1 MSNQIVGPHLTWGKR
16 LLAVL
21 LWSLMALIFGLV
33 AWYFGLKPLL
43 VTVGNWNLA
52 RDYQAVDAKV
62 VTRSGKASDGGTA
75 SWLAASYEVG
85 GKTYYAERLSV
96 LDDDDPEAIA
106 NADVEKTLQAS
117 TGEGKTIKVWVSPRK
132 PEIAV
137 VSRDLPVLSLLALTP
152 LALGFSVFAL
162 AGFLGAVG
170 ALFAFGYYR
179 RLFDAVGLWVFAS
192 LWCGFIFPV
201 LMLVMSQP
209 SIEWFAVA
217 FVGLFALFGVLMIWG
232 AIAASITGTNAN
244 AFQIS
249 GSRKSR
255 LPASALA
262 TTGGKN
268 GKKVQGTAKRGGMG
282 GRGDDFDKN

>member
-1 MSNQIVGPHLTWGKR
+1 MSTEIVNPHATWSKR
-16 LLAVL
+16 LLAAL
-21 LWSLMALIFGLV
+21 LWSLMTLTFGLV
-33 AWYFGLKPLL
+33 AWHFGLKPLFI
-43 VTVGNWNLA
+43 TIGNWNLA

-75 SWLAASYEVG
+75 TWLAASYEVG
-85 GKTYYAERLSV
+85 GKTYFAERLTV
-96 LDDDDPEAIA
+96 LDDDDPDAMA

-137 VSRDLPVLSLLALTP
+137 VSRDLPLASLAALTP

-162 AGFLGAVG
+162 AGFFGAIG
-170 ALFAFGYYR
+170 ALSGLAYYR
-179 RLFDAVGLWVFAS
+179 KMFDAVGLWVFAS

-201 LMLVMSQP
+201 LMLVLSQP

-217 FVGLFALFGVLMIWG
+217 FVGLFAFFGVLMIWG

-244 AFQIS
+244 AFQI
-249 GSRKSR
+249 GSPGKSR

-262 TTGGKN
+262 TSGGKKN
-268 GKKVQGTAKRGGMG
+268 RKVEGAARRGGMG
-282 GRGDDFDKN
+282 GRGDDFDKS

>member
-1 MSNQIVGPHLTWGKR
+1 MSTEIVSPHTTWGKR
-16 LLAVL
+16 LLAAL

-33 AWYFGLKPLL
+33 AWHFGLKPLV

-52 RDYQAVDAKV
+52 RDYQAIDAKV

-75 SWLAASYEVG
+75 TWLAASYELG
-85 GKTYYAERLSV
+85 GKTYYAERLTV
-96 LDDDDPEAIA
+96 LDDDDPDAMA
-106 NADVEKTLQAS
+106 NADVEKALQAS

-137 VSRDLPVLSLLALTP
+137 VSRDLPLLSLLALTP
-152 LALGFSVFAL
+152 LALGFAVFAL
-162 AGFLGAVG
+162 AGLFGAVG
-170 ALFAFGYYR
+170 ALFAFKYYR
-179 RLFDAVGLWVFAS
+179 RQFDAVGLWVFAS

-217 FVGLFALFGVLMIWG
+217 FVGLFAFFGVLMIWG
-232 AIAASITGTNAN
+232 AIAASISGTNPG
-244 AFQIS
+244 AFQINS
-249 GSRKSR
+249 SRNSR

-262 TTGGKN
+262 TSGGKKN
-268 GKKVQGTAKRGGMG
+268 QKVGGAARRGGMG
-282 GRGDDFDKN
+282 GRGDDFDKS

>member
-1 MSNQIVGPHLTWGKR
+1 MSNEIVSPHKTWGKR
-16 LLAVL
+16 LLAAL
-21 LWSLMALIFGLV
+21 LWSLMALVFGLIG
-33 AWYFGLKPLL
+33 WHFGLKPLF
-43 VTVGNWNLA
+43 VTLGNWNLA

-75 SWLAASYEVG
+75 AWLAASYELG
-85 GKTYYAERLSV
+85 GKTYYAERLTV
-96 LDDDDPEAIA
+96 LDDDDPDAIA

-137 VSRDLPVLSLLALTP
+137 VSRDLPLLSLVALTP
-152 LALGFSVFAL
+152 LALGFAIFAG

-170 ALFAFGYYR
+170 ALFALGYYR
-179 RLFDAVGLWVFAS
+179 RLFDAVGLWIFAS

-201 LMLVMSQP
+201 VMLVMSQS
-209 SIEWFAVA
+209 SIEWFALA
-217 FVGLFALFGVLMIWG
+217 FVGLFALLGVLMIWG
-232 AIAASITGTNAN
+232 AIAASISGTNAN
-244 AFQIS
+244 AFQINS
-249 GSRKSR
+249 SHRSR

-268 GKKVQGTAKRGGMG
+268 GKKVPGAAKRGGMG